1 MKIKERNKKEQSI
14 PLDKKKAFCKIVAER
29 TGKIE
34 KLHNSVNFENLIY
47 NFKDH
52 TKDIDFNYF
61 INAATPSD
69 YIKSKKNKIWRC
81 RKKSNWIWIKIKSCR

>member
-29 TGKIE
+29 AGKIE

-52 TKDIDFNYF
+52 NKDTDFNYF

-69 YIKSKKNKIWRC
+69 DIKSKKNKI
-81 RKKSNWIWIKIKSCR
+81 